1 MRSPLRVVLSV
12 LATIAVLGVAVGSAG
27 ADEATDRWPT
37 YGPTFTLNPAGGVT
51 GSDGMRV
58 TFGGTQLQ
66 VQRQEDPERPGW
78 VNGELYSENRLPGTN
93 SAGDIYNH
101 IALAVGDEVNG
112 GTAFVAPSFCE
123 PEYDWCRVN
132 SADNVEVKQ
141 WNVAATASATQI
153 VSVLTGVVDGLTYTV
168 QVTVTYTSPDD
179 RVKFEYSVIIPAGN
193 TKPVRLYHLLDSY
206 LGGSDQGPGFYQD
219 PQSCGAAG
227 YSGAVVGV
235 DRADLGVVE
244 AFQFVSGTP
253 WTGYMS
259 ANYSDVVFGNGYYTD
274 PNRDEESDESGPKF
288 GPGFMNDLNEQII
301 TDPDNDNGFGVNWN
315 FGSTPGTYGAVNKLI
330 FTSDTVSPCA
340 DPDAVSLTN
349 PDPSVLPDPVIDP
362 DVPDLFDPLKDEE
375 PEAAPTFTG

>member
-37 YGPTFTLNPAGGVT
+37 YGPTHTLNPSGGVT
-51 GSDGMRV
+51 GSDGMRI

-66 VQRQEDPERPGW
+66 VQRRENPDEPGG
-78 VNGELYSENRLPGTN
+78 VNGEIYSPWRLPGTN
-93 SAGDIYNH
+93 DAANIFAQ
-101 IALAVGDEVNG
+101 IALAVGDDVNG
-112 GTAFVAPSFCE
+112 GTAFVAPAFCE
-123 PEYDWCRVN
+123 LAYDWCGVASAPNVN
-132 SADNVEVKQ
+132 LEP
-141 WNVAATASATQI
+141 WTVAATASATQI
-153 VSVLTGVVDGLTYTV
+153 AAVLTGVVDGLTYTV
-168 QVTVTYTSPDD
+168 QVTLTYTSPDD
-179 RVKFEYSVIIPAGN
+179 RMKFEYSVIIPTGN
-193 TKPVRLYHLLDSY
+193 TKQVRLYHLIDSF

-219 PQSCGAAG
+219 PQSCGASG

-244 AFQFVSGTP
+244 AFQYVSGTP

-274 PNRDEESDESGPKF
+274 PNRDEESDGYGPNF

-301 TDPDNDNGFGVNWN
+301 TDPENDNGFGVNWN

-340 DPDAVSLTN
+340 DPDAVSVTN

-362 DVPDLFDPLKDEE
+362 DVPDLFDQLKDEE